1 MRHQI
6 GDRLAVPGQHDP
18 LARLRRPQQFGE
30 LGLGLLYRHLPRRRW
45 GKPRRLG
52 IEVLEGTLDVPQ
64 TVAILFHVAKV
75 TTGGHFCQGT
85 KKGAMVTEEAKTGKL
100 LDLIVNQSKVINR
113 LQAFNTIQ
121 TFALIELLKRSSKFT
136 DTDPGI
142 TAAYEEARTHAL
154 ALIDLA
160 DNRDAFE
167 QFLKLADN
175 RFMGIYE

>member
-1 MRHQI
+1 MA
-6 GDRLAVPGQHDP
+6 DDT
-18 LARLRRPQQFGE
+18 
-30 LGLGLLYRHLPRRRW
+30 
-45 GKPRRLG
+45 K
-52 IEVLEGTLDVPQ
+52 Q
-64 TVAILFHVAKV
+64 TNR
-75 TTGGHFCQGT
+75 Q
-85 KKGAMVTEEAKTGKL
+85 L

-121 TFALIELLKRSSKFT
+121 TFALIELLKRSARFT

-167 QFLKLADN
+167 KFLELSDN
-175 RFMGIYE
+175 RFMGIYD